1 MYCYIHG
8 YKKLF
13 VKLFYY
19 FQPEADPLGGK
30 VILLFMNSEPLYSR
44 IYKIV
49 KRIPEGYVATYGQ
62 VASLAGLPGQARL
75 VGYALNALKDGTRI
89 PWHRVI
95 NAKGKIS
102 IRSTPGGDTYQ
113 RHLLEDEGILFDS
126 NGTIS
131 LERFLWRPDE
141 CRQNILDTMN
151 KY

>member
-1 MYCYIHG
+1 
-8 YKKLF
+8 
-13 VKLFYY
+13 
-19 FQPEADPLGGK
+19 
-30 VILLFMNSEPLYSR
+30 MNSEPLYSR

-49 KRIPEGYVATYGQ
+49 ERIPEGCVATYGQ

-102 IRSTPGGDTYQ
+102 TRSTPGGDAYQ

-126 NGTIS
+126 NDTIS